1 MSTHEVVFT
10 DIDGT
15 LNDINTAEYGKKT
28 KKLISIMKEKNIP
41 LILTSAKQCRNKTG
55 GIEMKNS
62 VRRSIGNQNIIKV
75 NRIGPSGW
83 ENAIHKFVLEL
94 N

>member
-1 MSTHEVVFT
+1 MAIHKVVIT

-15 LNDINTAEYGKKT
+15 LTDINTEKSWLDYGV
-28 KKLISIMKEKNIP
+28 
-41 LILTSAKQCRNKTG
+41 
-55 GIEMKNS
+55 IEMRNS
-62 VRRSIGNQNIIKV
+62 IRSSIGNQNIIKI
-75 NRIGPSGW
+75 NGIGPSGW

>member
-1 MSTHEVVFT
+1 MSIHKVVFT

-15 LNDINTAEYGKKT
+15 LIDIKTDKSWLDYGV
-28 KKLISIMKEKNIP
+28 
-41 LILTSAKQCRNKTG
+41 
-55 GIEMKNS
+55 IEMRNS
-62 VRRSIGNQNIIKV
+62 IRGSTGDQNIIKI
-75 NRIGPSGW
+75 NEIDLSGW

>member
-1 MSTHEVVFT
+1 MPIHKVVFT

-15 LNDINTAEYGKKT
+15 LIDINTEKSWLDYG
-28 KKLISIMKEKNIP
+28 
-41 LILTSAKQCRNKTG
+41 A
-55 GIEMKNS
+55 IEMRNNIS
-62 VRRSIGNQNIIKV
+62 SSIGNQNIIKI
-75 NRIGPSGW
+75 NGIGPSGW